1 MGLAGGKEKDIPVPW
16 LFQVQKFEDRLAI
29 YIGRR
34 VEPSDVQDRWRQ
46 VDVENDLRDSAK
58 GQVVMPQTRRQWR
71 WH

>member
-29 YIGRR
+29 HIGRR
-34 VEPSDVQDRWRQ
+34 VEPSDVQDRWCQ